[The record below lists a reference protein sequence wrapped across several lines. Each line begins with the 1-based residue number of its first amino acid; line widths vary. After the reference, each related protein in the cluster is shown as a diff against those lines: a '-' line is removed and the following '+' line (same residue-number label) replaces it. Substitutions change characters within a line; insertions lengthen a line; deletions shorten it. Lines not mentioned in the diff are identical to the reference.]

1 MMRSLHVAIA
11 LMLMPAALA
20 QRPVMEIKVAGN
32 ERLAA
37 AAGIAASG
45 LRRGQMATRAELD
58 AAAQKLADTGFFTS
72 VSYRYDP
79 KAAGGVTG
87 YALTFQVSEEAARTP
102 VELDIQIGRASW

>member
-1 MMRSLHVAIA
+1 MMRSLHVAVA

-20 QRPVMEIKVAGN
+20 QHPVMGIKVAGN

-37 AAGIAASG
+37 AAVIAASG
-45 LRRGQMATRAELD
+45 LRKSQMATRAELD

-79 KAAGGVTG
+79 KAVGGVTG
-87 YALTFQVSEEAARTP
+87 YALTSQVSEQRDVAP
-102 VELDIQIGRASW
+102 VELD